1 MKLIKEL
8 VVESWVIVGKKN
20 AVCKYLVVCTN
31 IWVNDLSALIEG
43 NAG

>member
-8 VVESWVIVGKKN
+8 IMEWRVIVGNEN
-20 AVCKYLVVCTN
+20 AVCKYLVVYTN

-43 NAG
+43 YAS